1 MFFAFSCI
9 TFIDGRF
16 FLISV
21 LISFLPFP
29 SLPILHSYFCFAT
42 FSYLLQL
49 LELSY
54 LHLVFTFIGIPASW
68 VFAITASFPV
78 VLFSMLYIYIYICLP
93 LFYILCSRPE
103 LGQPIHFWP
112 VSFDWP

>member
-1 MFFAFSCI
+1 MFVAFSCI

-29 SLPILHSYFCFAT
+29 SLPILRSYFCFAT
-42 FSYLLQL
+42 FSCLLQL

-54 LHLVFTFIGIPASW
+54 LHLVFSFVGIPASW
-68 VFAITASFPV
+68 VFATTAPFPV
-78 VLFSMLYIYIYICLP
+78 VLFSMLYIYV
-93 LFYILCSRPE
+93 FLCFIFFAV
-103 LGQPIHFWP
+103 GQ
-112 VSFDWP
+112 S